1 MNSSLSKGDDLED
14 KVYDYLR
21 REIEEDRFLVRSRY
35 CRIYQK
41 KGYYSK
47 DREKN
52 IIFDVSIEVFYPDQK
67 DYSIVFLIECKNYG
81 GPVKVDDLEEF
92 HAKKEQVASA
102 NSKAILITSNS
113 FQGGARK
120 YAKSKGI
127 GLARFTDPQELKWE
141 LMRSPSSIATSTHQT
156 VSSEIESSLA
166 FESTRARY
174 FDFVFE
180 SPTRTSNS
188 LWDFFEDLIQEM
200 ESDSD
205 QVDAILNGRSKL
217 DPLVPYITR
226 EQIEDFSADVAA
238 RIGYEDAA
246 IDLEEIARSV
256 PGLKIRH
263 STATDQL
270 TLGVAS
276 FDLNEITLFQDDDQN
291 RRRFTLAHELSH
303 FLLDHGKFM
312 RRDTCDET
320 DLTALKS
327 SPYLPREV
335 RRMEY
340 QANLLASCLLMPRK
354 SFIRSFV
361 KIAKTLELQ
370 DRGFGYIYYDEQP
383 CNARDFMLVTSS
395 LMKTYS
401 VSRTAARIRLETLGF
416 ITNAQAARNQGHPPI
431 R

>member
-14 KVYDYLR
+14 RVYDYLR
-21 REIEEDRFLVRSRY
+21 REIEADRFLVRAAY

-47 DREKN
+47 DRQKD
-52 IIFDVSIEVFYPDQK
+52 IIFDVSIEVFYPNQS
-67 DYSIVFLIECKNYG
+67 DYSLLFLIECKNYG
-81 GPVKVDDLEEF
+81 SPVKVDDVEEF

-113 FQGGARK
+113 FQGGARN
-120 YAKSKGI
+120 YARSKGI
-127 GLARFTDPQELKWE
+127 GLARFTDPHELKWE

-156 VSSEIESSLA
+156 ISTEIESSLA
-166 FESTRARY
+166 FESEKGRF

-180 SPTRTSNS
+180 SPTRATNS
-188 LWDFFEDLIQEM
+188 LWDFFEDLIHEI
-200 ESDSD
+200 EPDGDLIDS
-205 QVDAILNGRSKL
+205 ILNERSKL

-226 EQIEDFSADVAA
+226 EQMEDYAATVAA
-238 RIGYEDAA
+238 RIGYQDSAISLEDIAA
-246 IDLEEIARSV
+246 SI
-256 PGLKIRH
+256 PGLKISH
-263 STATDQL
+263 NPAENHV

-276 FDLNEITLFQDDDQN
+276 FDLNEITLFPDHDQK
-291 RRRFTLAHELSH
+291 RKRFTFAHELSH

-312 RRDTCDET
+312 RRDTCEEA
-320 DLTALKS
+320 DLAALKS

-354 SFIRSFV
+354 SFIRSFM
-361 KIAKTLELQ
+361 KAAKTLDLH
-370 DRGFGYIYYDEQP
+370 DRGFGYIYYDYQP
-383 CNARDFMLVTSS
+383 CNERDFMLATSS
-395 LMKTYS
+395 LMQIYS

-416 ITNAQAARNQGHPPI
+416 LTNAQAAKRAI
-431 R
+431 